1 MTIFY
6 PDVSSAQ
13 EGISTK
19 GVPAIC
25 VKATE
30 GTGYTNPD
38 YRRAMDDANKNGVF
52 NFAYHFMHAGN
63 GAAQARYCHSVV
75 GSSPLMLDVEPS
87 KLGGNP
93 SVADAQDF
101 ADEFRKLGGVIY
113 LVYLPHWYW
122 GEAPQNGGLGSP
134 SLAGLSKRGL
144 LIVSS
149 AYPAAY
155 SDNGE
160 GWQPYGGIT
169 PTIWQYTSTHSFN
182 GFKCDFNA
190 FQGTLDQLKS
200 IARTGK
206 MPVEPK
212 RHVVGKG
219 NTASLDGL
227 AKSRGTNVAHL
238 VDTSTVHLNAA
249 NLAILTAYLAL
260 DAALR
265 AQGEPHPAMPEGL
278 VYWTT
283 G

>member
-6 PDVSSAQ
+6 PDISSAQ

-19 GVPAIC
+19 GATAIC

-30 GTGYTNPD
+30 GTTYTNPD
-38 YRRAMDDANKNGVF
+38 YKRAMADAKKNGVF
-52 NFAYHFMHAGN
+52 HFAYHFMHAGN
-63 GAAQARYCHSVV
+63 AAAQAAHCHNVV
-75 GSSPLMLDVEPS
+75 DSSPLMLDVETS
-87 KLGGNP
+87 VAGGNP
-93 SVADAQDF
+93 TVADAQEFVD
-101 ADEFRKLGGVIY
+101 AFRKLGGVVY

-122 GEAPQNGGLGSP
+122 GDLGSP
-134 SLAGLSKRGL
+134 SLAGFGKRGL
-144 LIVSS
+144 LVVSS
-149 AYPAAY
+149 SYPPAY
-155 SDNGE
+155 SDTGE
-160 GWQPYGGIT
+160 GWSPYGGIT
-169 PTIWQYTSTHSFN
+169 PTIWQYTASKAFN
-182 GFKCDFNA
+182 GKTCDFNA
-190 FQGTLDQLKS
+190 FKGSLVQLQS
-200 IARTGK
+200 IVRTGK

-219 NTASLDGL
+219 NVATLNSL
-227 AKSRGTNVAHL
+227 ANSRGTNVDHLVEVSKAHL
-238 VDTSTVHLNAA
+238 NGE